1 MAERK
6 SAMIAK
12 KKILVCDRFS
22 IEALIQLKTNPQ
34 FEVVSVLSE
43 SELQHHLSSAH
54 GLLIRSKQKINSSF
68 LDAAKNLEVITTCTS
83 GYDHIDLVETEK
95 RRLCVMYTP
104 EANQISAAEMTW
116 TLLLACARHVIP
128 AHRDIKAGKWQRDP
142 YLGFEL
148 AGKTLGIVGLGRIGS
163 RVAKMAAAF
172 SMEILAFD
180 PYQDDPVFESVKAT
194 RVSYDE
200 LLKQC
205 DILSFHVPATKE
217 TKHMFNRN
225 HYELVSH
232 ELVLINTSRGSAINE
247 DDLFEALNSGK
258 IKAAGL
264 DVFEKEPLSHE
275 SKLMKCPQVI
285 FTPHLGAFTEE
296 AFQKASLQGALQ
308 IENYFK
314 TKKIQNS
321 LPLVNL
327 WGSLSFQEG
336 T

>member
-1 MAERK
+1 M
-6 SAMIAK
+6 SAR

-22 IEALIQLKTNPQ
+22 IEALVHLKTNPQ
-34 FEVVSVLSE
+34 FEVISILSDAD
-43 SELQHHLSSAH
+43 LRDHLPTAH

-95 RRLCVMYTP
+95 RKICVMYTP
-104 EANQISAAEMTW
+104 EANQISATEMTW
-116 TLLLACARHVIP
+116 ALLLACVRHVIP
-128 AHRDIKAGKWQRDP
+128 AHRDIKSGKWQRDP

-148 AGKTLGIVGLGRIGS
+148 SGKILGIVGLGRIGS
-163 RVAKMAAAF
+163 RVSKIANAF
-172 SMEILAFD
+172 GMEVLAFD
-180 PYQDDPVFESVKAT
+180 PYQDDPAFLSAGAT

-205 DILSFHVPATKE
+205 DVLSFHVPATKE

-225 HYELVSH
+225 HYDLVSPD
-232 ELVLINTSRGSAINE
+232 LVLINTSRGSAINE
-247 DDLFEALNSGK
+247 DDLYEALNSGK

-275 SKLMKCPQVI
+275 SKLMKCSQVI
-285 FTPHLGAFTEE
+285 FTPHLGAFTED

-308 IENYFK
+308 MENYFK
-314 TKKIQNS
+314 SHKIQNS

-336 T
+336 N

>member
-1 MAERK
+1 MTT
-6 SAMIAK
+6 K

-34 FEVVSVLSE
+34 FEVISLLSE
-43 SELQHHLSSAH
+43 TELHHHLPSAH

-68 LDAAKNLEVITTCTS
+68 LDTAKNLEVITTCTS
-83 GYDHIDLVETEK
+83 GYDHIDLVETAK
-95 RRLCVMYTP
+95 RNICVMYTP

-116 TLLLACARHVIP
+116 ALLLACARHVIP
-128 AHRDIKAGKWQRDP
+128 AHRDIKAGKWQREP

-148 AGKTLGIVGLGRIGS
+148 AGKVLGIVGLGRIGS
-163 RVAKMAAAF
+163 RVAKIAAAF
-172 SMEILAFD
+172 GMEVLAFD
-180 PYQDDPVFESVKAT
+180 PYQDDPAYEAAGAT
-194 RVSYDE
+194 RVSYEE

-205 DILSFHVPATKE
+205 DILSFHVPATNE

-225 HYELVSH
+225 HYDMINP

-247 DDLFEALNSGK
+247 DDLYEALNSGK
-258 IKAAGL
+258 LKGVGL

-275 SKLMKCPQVI
+275 SKLMKCPQII
-285 FTPHLGAFTEE
+285 FTPHLGAYTEE
-296 AFQKASLQGALQ
+296 AFQKASAQGALQ

-314 TKKIQNS
+314 SKTIQNS